1 LTKFFKTTIMFLER
15 TKERGCGML
24 ERPRRRVG
32 GIDEF
37 MIQRTAR
44 QILKEMQECGW
55 TQGEAELLPK
65 YLESAIKQNSE
76 RIRKLKPFAICE
88 ITEESP

>member
-1 LTKFFKTTIMFLER
+1 
-15 TKERGCGML
+15 ML

-65 YLESAIKQNSE
+65 YLESSIKQNSE

>member
-1 LTKFFKTTIMFLER
+1 
-15 TKERGCGML
+15 ML

-65 YLESAIKQNSE
+65 YLESAIK
-76 RIRKLKPFAICE
+76 
-88 ITEESP
+88 

>member
-1 LTKFFKTTIMFLER
+1 
-15 TKERGCGML
+15 ML
-24 ERPRRRVG
+24 ERPKRRVG

-65 YLESAIKQNSE
+65 YFE

>member
-1 LTKFFKTTIMFLER
+1 
-15 TKERGCGML
+15 
-24 ERPRRRVG
+24 
-32 GIDEF
+32 

-76 RIRKLKPFAICE
+76 RIRNRTVK
-88 ITEESP
+88 TDSPPAYENDDRGSHP

>member
-1 LTKFFKTTIMFLER
+1 
-15 TKERGCGML
+15 ML

-37 MIQRTAR
+37 MIQRTAG

-55 TQGEAELLPK
+55 TQGEAEW
-65 YLESAIKQNSE
+65 ANNH
-76 RIRKLKPFAICE
+76 
-88 ITEESP
+88 